1 MKSFSSSS
9 SSSNSSSYSSCSLPV
24 KKKGGRIAGRSSLRG
39 YLCLAFGMEWNFPVR
54 SMDLKDIKR
63 RQSRRSS
70 ISLDFDVSTS
80 STSSS
85 MLPDDKSTAVGAK
98 SGKGLWC

>member
-1 MKSFSSSS
+1 MKSARD
-9 SSSNSSSYSSCSLPV
+9 NLIARTDKNERMEEIGCC
-24 KKKGGRIAGRSSLRG
+24 RI
-39 YLCLAFGMEWNFPVR
+39 
-54 SMDLKDIKR
+54 
-63 RQSRRSS
+63 S

-98 SGKGLWC
+98 SGKGLWCLIRVLVGACR